1 MQLTSSGEE
10 RVKEGAPKSK
20 ARPTACI
27 CFVPHDCVQEEGRRL
42 EFPWWLVAWDRF
54 AIASQAIPGQL
65 TMQQALLHKDVVIN
79 IACSAAAG
87 GRTDLLGVLYDELAR
102 PFVLFAP

>member
-20 ARPTACI
+20 VCPSAFLCV
-27 CFVPHDCVQEEGRRL
+27 VPRDCSKEEGRRL

-79 IACSAAAG
+79 IACAAPAA

-102 PFVLFAP
+102 AICVR